1 MSEDVEAL
9 AGPPTCQ
16 EAIPLTVVG
25 GYLGAGKTTLL
36 NHVLRHSG
44 GRHYAV
50 LVNDFGSLNIDAA
63 LIENRDGDVIRL
75 DNGCLCCSLVG
86 GLAAA
91 LHRLQELDPRPDHV
105 IIEAS
110 GVADPTRLGHYAF
123 VSPFTP
129 AGVLVVADAETVRE
143 KALDPFVGDAVL
155 RQLRGGDLVVLN
167 KTDLVDE
174 GALAAVRDWLRSTV
188 PDARHLEVSHGQ
200 IPTRMLL
207 ESTLARNAE
216 PVLDDSHADRYTS
229 WSLSS
234 DQPLRASAFRAQ
246 VASWPRE
253 IVRAKGVIFLADDPD
268 RRHVFQLVGRRSTLT
283 PEGPWSGEPRT
294 DLVIIA
300 LRGQVEGDALLAD
313 LQRSKEHTTGD
324 TP

>member
-1 MSEDVEAL
+1 MSEDVETL
-9 AGPPTCQ
+9 ATPPTCQ
-16 EAIPLTVVG
+16 APIPLTVVG

-44 GRHYAV
+44 GRRYAV
-50 LVNDFGSLNIDAA
+50 LVNDFGSLNIDAS
-63 LIENRDGDVIRL
+63 LIENRDGDVVRL

-91 LHRLQELDPRPDHV
+91 LHRLQGLDPRPEHV

-123 VSPFTP
+123 VAPFTP

-174 GALAAVRDWLRSTV
+174 TALAAVADWLRSTV
-188 PDARHLEVSHGQ
+188 PDARHIEVSHGQ

-207 ESTLARNAE
+207 ESTPARHPE
-216 PVLDDSHADRYTS
+216 PALDDAHTDLYAS
-229 WSLSS
+229 WSLSTE
-234 DQPLRASAFRAQ
+234 QPLRESAFRAQ

-253 IVRAKGVIFLADDPD
+253 IVRAKGVVFLADDAD
-268 RRHVFQLVGRRSTLT
+268 RRHVFQLVGRRWSLT
-283 PEGPWSGEPRT
+283 PEQPWSDAPRT

-300 LRGQVEGDALLAD
+300 LRGPVEGEALLAA
-313 LQRSKEHTTGD
+313 LQNPQEHATGA